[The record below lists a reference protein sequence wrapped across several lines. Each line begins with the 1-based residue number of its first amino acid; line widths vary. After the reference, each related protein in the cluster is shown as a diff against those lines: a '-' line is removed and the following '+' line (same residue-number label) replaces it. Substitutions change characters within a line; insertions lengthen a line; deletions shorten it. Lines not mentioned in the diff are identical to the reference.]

1 MPSLMA
7 SGVSPFH
14 QIGAGSETSTVSW
27 PGLAGLAIGVE
38 PFGPTTSQ
46 LPILAPE
53 AAGAA
58 AGAAVEAVWFVVAG
72 ADAAGACSWACSSF
86 LPQPASRTAASRAQV
101 AVRIIMDPLL
111 SFLFA
116 WCGNTGIPASIAHA
130 RIQ

>member
-27 PGLAGLAIGVE
+27 PGLAGLAIGIE

-46 LPILAPE
+46 LPILAPL

-58 AGAAVEAVWFVVAG
+58 AGAAVDAVSLVVAG
-72 ADAAGACSWACSSF
+72 AAGCDAAGCCSCEACSCFFS
-86 LPQPASRTAASRAQV
+86 PHPASRKAASKAQV
-101 AVRIIMDPLL
+101 AVR
-111 SFLFA
+111 
-116 WCGNTGIPASIAHA
+116 
-130 RIQ
+130 